1 MCLHRRLLMKT
12 YNFKYG
18 HGSVSL
24 SLNEADILAELHGTE
39 TPPISD
45 IRSALFASLEQPIDS
60 APLRQRVRPGDRV
73 ALVISDMTRF
83 WMRKDLVIPHLVDYL
98 IDECGVQ
105 PEHLTIVVANGTHIG
120 GDEQELRTLVT
131 DGVYNRVRVKNHDC
145 EAKDLAY
152 LGTTPHETPVWIDRT
167 AAEADLVVCLGA
179 ATHHVMA
186 GFGGGRKS
194 ILPGISG
201 LETIRHNHAYSLD
214 EQRIQGY
221 DGGADSYISKPF
233 NSQLLLSRVRNLI
246 ANRRQLR
253 QFFGDNQTIEKE
265 TISDL
270 DKGFVSRFKSLVEE
284 RMKDAELNVE
294 DLGRNM
300 GMSRVQL
307 YRKLKSLTNYSPNE
321 LLRQMRLKKAASLLA
336 SSDMTVAEIAYEVG
350 FSSPSYFTKCYKEQ
364 FGESPTEFLK
374 RRG

>member
-1 MCLHRRLLMKT
+1 MKT

-83 WMRKDLVIPHLVDYL
+83 WMRQDLVIPHLVDYL

-179 ATHHVMA
+179 APIM
-186 GFGGGRKS
+186 
-194 ILPGISG
+194 
-201 LETIRHNHAYSLD
+201 
-214 EQRIQGY
+214 
-221 DGGADSYISKPF
+221 
-233 NSQLLLSRVRNLI
+233 
-246 ANRRQLR
+246 
-253 QFFGDNQTIEKE
+253 
-265 TISDL
+265 
-270 DKGFVSRFKSLVEE
+270 
-284 RMKDAELNVE
+284 
-294 DLGRNM
+294 
-300 GMSRVQL
+300 
-307 YRKLKSLTNYSPNE
+307 
-321 LLRQMRLKKAASLLA
+321 
-336 SSDMTVAEIAYEVG
+336 
-350 FSSPSYFTKCYKEQ
+350 
-364 FGESPTEFLK
+364 
-374 RRG
+374 

>member
-1 MCLHRRLLMKT
+1 MKT

-83 WMRKDLVIPHLVDYL
+83 WMRQDLVIPHLVDYL

-167 AAEADLVVCLGA
+167 AAEADLVVCLGC
-179 ATHHVMA
+179 
-186 GFGGGRKS
+186 
-194 ILPGISG
+194 
-201 LETIRHNHAYSLD
+201 
-214 EQRIQGY
+214 
-221 DGGADSYISKPF
+221 
-233 NSQLLLSRVRNLI
+233 LLY
-246 ANRRQLR
+246 
-253 QFFGDNQTIEKE
+253 T
-265 TISDL
+265 
-270 DKGFVSRFKSLVEE
+270 
-284 RMKDAELNVE
+284 
-294 DLGRNM
+294 
-300 GMSRVQL
+300 
-307 YRKLKSLTNYSPNE
+307 
-321 LLRQMRLKKAASLLA
+321 
-336 SSDMTVAEIAYEVG
+336 
-350 FSSPSYFTKCYKEQ
+350 SPSPRDT
-364 FGESPTEFLK
+364 
-374 RRG
+374 R

>member
-1 MCLHRRLLMKT
+1 MKT

-24 SLNEADILAELHGTE
+24 SLNEADILAELHGTDAAHQRH
-39 TPPISD
+39 PFCPV
-45 IRSALFASLEQPIDS
+45 RLAGAAHRQRAS
-60 APLRQRVRPGDRV
+60 RQRVRPGDRV

-83 WMRKDLVIPHLVDYL
+83 WMRQDLVIPHLVDYL

-194 ILPGISG
+194 ILPRHQRLGDHSPQPRLFSG
-201 LETIRHNHAYSLD
+201 QHQAPHQPPPSETACWRETRCTRICARRRHW
-214 EQRIQGY
+214 
-221 DGGADSYISKPF
+221 
-233 NSQLLLSRVRNLI
+233 
-246 ANRRQLR
+246 
-253 QFFGDNQTIEKE
+253 
-265 TISDL
+265 
-270 DKGFVSRFKSLVEE
+270 
-284 RMKDAELNVE
+284 
-294 DLGRNM
+294 
-300 GMSRVQL
+300 
-307 YRKLKSLTNYSPNE
+307 
-321 LLRQMRLKKAASLLA
+321 
-336 SSDMTVAEIAYEVG
+336 
-350 FSSPSYFTKCYKEQ
+350 
-364 FGESPTEFLK
+364 
-374 RRG
+374 

>member
-1 MCLHRRLLMKT
+1 MKT

-83 WMRKDLVIPHLVDYL
+83 WMRQDLVIPHLVDYL

-214 EQRIQGY
+214 STKLRTNPAIGNGVLAGNPLHE
-221 DGGADSYISKPF
+221 D
-233 NSQLLLSRVRNLI
+233 NRVQIERFTG
-246 ANRRQLR
+246 LR
-253 QFFGDNQTIEKE
+253 TICVARDARTIE
-265 TISDL
+265 L
-270 DKGFVSRFKSLVEE
+270 
-284 RMKDAELNVE
+284 
-294 DLGRNM
+294 
-300 GMSRVQL
+300 
-307 YRKLKSLTNYSPNE
+307 P
-321 LLRQMRLKKAASLLA
+321 
-336 SSDMTVAEIAYEVG
+336 
-350 FSSPSYFTKCYKEQ
+350 
-364 FGESPTEFLK
+364 
-374 RRG
+374 

>member
-1 MCLHRRLLMKT
+1 MKT

-83 WMRKDLVIPHLVDYL
+83 WMRQDLVIPHLVDYL

-131 DGVYNRVRVKNHDC
+131 DGVYNRVRVKNHVC

-179 ATHHVMA
+179 GHPSCDGWLRRRTEEHPPRHQRLGDHSPQPCLFA
-186 GFGGGRKS
+186 GQHQAPHQPRHRKRACWR
-194 ILPGISG
+194 
-201 LETIRHNHAYSLD
+201 ETRCTRICARRRHW
-214 EQRIQGY
+214 
-221 DGGADSYISKPF
+221 
-233 NSQLLLSRVRNLI
+233 
-246 ANRRQLR
+246 
-253 QFFGDNQTIEKE
+253 
-265 TISDL
+265 
-270 DKGFVSRFKSLVEE
+270 
-284 RMKDAELNVE
+284 
-294 DLGRNM
+294 
-300 GMSRVQL
+300 
-307 YRKLKSLTNYSPNE
+307 
-321 LLRQMRLKKAASLLA
+321 
-336 SSDMTVAEIAYEVG
+336 
-350 FSSPSYFTKCYKEQ
+350 
-364 FGESPTEFLK
+364 
-374 RRG
+374 

>member
-1 MCLHRRLLMKT
+1 MKT

-83 WMRKDLVIPHLVDYL
+83 WMRQDLVIPHLVDYL

-214 EQRIQGY
+214 STKLRTNPAIGNGRVGGKPAARGYVRGGVTGEQPLHGKSGDERRHEALVY
-221 DGGADSYISKPF
+221 
-233 NSQLLLSRVRNLI
+233 LLRPL
-246 ANRRQLR
+246 
-253 QFFGDNQTIEKE
+253 
-265 TISDL
+265 SDL
-270 DKGFVSRFKSLVEE
+270 
-284 RMKDAELNVE
+284 
-294 DLGRNM
+294 LGA
-300 GMSRVQL
+300 GL
-307 YRKLKSLTNYSPNE
+307 Y
-321 LLRQMRLKKAASLLA
+321 
-336 SSDMTVAEIAYEVG
+336 
-350 FSSPSYFTKCYKEQ
+350 C
-364 FGESPTEFLK
+364 
-374 RRG
+374 RG